1 MNEEI
6 EMMPSEEVSE
16 DNAMELDRLREENET
31 LRRSLI
37 CARLGVPENMAEDI
51 ICLAKRGIDGGIAEE
66 EAIAEAFGR
75 MRRCGSLTTGI
86 RSEKGGVRD
95 DTLRRAFGLK

>member
-6 EMMPSEEVSE
+6 EMMPSEEAEE
-16 DNAMELDRLREENET
+16 DSAMELDRLREENAA

-37 CARLGVPENMAEDI
+37 CARLGVPENMSEDI
-51 ICLAKRGIDGGIAEE
+51 ICLAKRGIEGGASEE
-66 EAIAEAFGR
+66 EAIAAAFGR
-75 MRRCGSLTTGI
+75 MKRCGSLTTGI

-95 DTLRRAFGLK
+95 DALRRAFGLK